1 MKRFPEIARRA
12 VSLALAAS
20 MSLSVLAPCA
30 SAAATARDL
39 ENSVD
44 ELGNVDLSDEVYNVP
59 GDTAFTAADTAA
71 DPLGGDDEEE
81 IDLDDLTE
89 EQLAEQAVVDE
100 AGHTEHTPD
109 TDAEP
114 VYEQPATCAE
124 RGYAIYPCSFT
135 LEQED
140 GTVAHC
146 YHQVVVWLPL
156 ADHAW
161 GEWQEPD
168 DADSQKYRV
177 CTVCNAVEYED
188 GTVVTPG
195 GIPITDPDQPEW
207 LPGDGQVDTCG
218 LGDYIR
224 KQYNKVVEGIKN
236 AYNDLKKDLDEKIEK
251 AKADSQKTLDERYP
265 DDHDPSKSNV
275 LIQTDKHD
283 VTCLED
289 GYIKYKCTRTD
300 EQRVSSSINN
310 PIKDIYNRLPSSWQK
325 KVQDTLKNN
334 GLEALG
340 NQLGNDKFTLSFD
353 VKLTCEH
360 DENNPIVVTTEKA
373 AGHHEFPDENDPANW
388 KVTKKPTCKEDGEE
402 TLTCIG
408 ACKGKEEGGVKIRK
422 IGHEDVEH
430 QWVKIDSVAATCEKD
445 GYDRYQCSVCGD
457 KEDRK
462 TADALGHD
470 YQNYADDRNPAC
482 QEQTATGH
490 CTRCGGADTKVTS
503 AALVP
508 HKFTTW
514 TGTGI
519 SVSGQYLY
527 YESTCDICH
536 EKTKQINVAEKKLD
550 DLDEA
555 LDGDPLTAT
564 DDELL
569 EVDGLYNGAKAAITV
584 LEYAN
589 KHLHTSFNTEKYTAR
604 LDEMTDRY
612 KKFEHESLQRGCE
625 KTASE
630 AIKKAHETIDNKDPS
645 EMTNDEMKEVIGAY
659 VAASAAVGQLDDG
672 RAKKTELQAELA
684 ELKKTVEEIE
694 SKYAQKVI
702 EGVWDDLKNG
712 TLDKTKLEA
721 LKKTLEDLEPMIPD
735 SLKESY
741 EQVVDA
747 VDAAI
752 KAIDLVNNASALI
765 KKLQEEIKNG
775 NISQDTVKQLQDLVK
790 QARDLA
796 DQIKENPILKNAV
809 DTIIKNAEKALKEA
823 AANKALDALKEAIKN
838 GDLSKIDEAFDQAQK
853 AIDEL
858 RHYAPEVA
866 DKLSNAL
873 EEIKKTYLHG
883 IKDELE
889 KALKDGTYQEK
900 LDKLKDVVKKYE
912 DMIKDIDASGALKE
926 LWDTILNEE
935 LTKLITDTANEINK
949 IVNDKDMSALDK
961 IAALN
966 ELSDDLHKQLEDIVG
981 KDRADKL
988 LEPFDKLIE
997 QAKETVAK
1005 AAAAAGDSLIKEAL
1019 KAIKQ
1024 AVDSAENKED
1034 AINQI
1039 ESIYD
1044 QAHELL
1050 TKAGMSNEDA
1060 TAKLEPV
1067 RSAIDSVKKLLDE
1080 SFVSMDTIKAAV
1092 DVLVDAMLESGTIE
1106 GGLHDLVRTVLDG
1119 KNLDPAVTRVILVVA
1134 RDVLKKAD
1142 WSRLTPSLLDDV
1154 MDMAIDKAKKK
1165 ISKKYNST
1173 IAKIANDL
1181 IDELK
1186 PTMNDLVHKEVGQ
1199 DTIDKVRDVFL
1210 NAIDNGIAG
1219 IDAGKNREELLDTAR
1234 DDLLKLS
1241 PVISAELKRIGAKA
1255 AESVNKEM
1263 HDKVTAALPGVIL
1276 PNLIGDLI
1284 GNLAEDIVNKEI
1296 GKEDPKIT
1304 AEIDKY
1310 VKYLT
1315 CPGHKHATRISQ
1327 ALGCTTDE
1335 IQEDYCTRCDWV
1347 FSKTKI
1353 ADALGHD
1360 PVTVPGVE
1368 PTETAD
1374 GLTDGIQCAR
1384 CGAWLEPQEVIPA
1397 QEPQYEK
1404 YLVKSAVTADTA
1416 KAAGYKNQKKLDE
1429 AIDAALTK
1437 AGYQT
1442 ANSERFL
1449 AQVQTS
1455 IGILSNDR
1463 YPEDGVTGMVK
1474 LPAGAAG
1481 KNCTFY
1487 AVQVLTADTHG
1498 YSAGDVVVTPLTV
1511 TSEGISFKLPVQSV
1525 VAIAWKVNE

>member
-30 SAAATARDL
+30 SAAVTARDL

-44 ELGNVDLSDEVYNVP
+44 ELGNVDLTDEVFNVP
-59 GDTAFTAADTAA
+59 DDTAA
-71 DPLGGDDEEE
+71 DADTLGGDDEEE

-140 GTVAHC
+140 GAVAHC

-156 ADHAW
+156 ADHEW

-195 GIPITDPDQPEW
+195 GIPIVDPDQPEW
-207 LPGDGQVDTCG
+207 LPGDDSEIATCKFD
-218 LGDYIR
+218 LDATLE
-224 KQYNKVVEGIKN
+224 K
-236 AYNDLKKDLDEKIEK
+236 LKKDALDKAEKELLEQE
-251 AKADSQKTLDERYP
+251 QKIIDK
-265 DDHDPSKSNV
+265 DHPHDHVKGELVATGNATCTKEGYKEYQCNEQFQHTITVTVKNPLYKYHIGKKEYTFSK
-275 LIQTDKHD
+275 D
-283 VTCLED
+283 VTLTCKE
-289 GYIKYKCTRTD
+289 KTK
-300 EQRVSSSINN
+300 ESI
-310 PIKDIYNRLPSSWQK
+310 
-325 KVQDTLKNN
+325 
-334 GLEALG
+334 EAL
-340 NQLGNDKFTLSFD
+340 
-353 VKLTCEH
+353 EH
-360 DENNPIVVTTEKA
+360 D
-373 AGHHEFPDENDPANW
+373 FPDENDPANW
-388 KVTKKPTCKEDGEE
+388 VETKPATCEEDGVE
-402 TLTCIG
+402 TLTCTRCNG
-408 ACKGKEEGGVKIRK
+408 EEDGGIKTRPIPHGNVK
-422 IGHEDVEH
+422 H
-430 QWVKIDSVAATCEKD
+430 QWGEEQRSEPTCTANGEI
-445 GYDRYQCSVCGD
+445 YQICKVCGA
-457 KEDRK
+457 KNTIEIL
-462 TADALGHD
+462 AALGHD
-470 YQNYADDRNPAC
+470 YQNYVDDGNPAC
-482 QEQTATGH
+482 EEQTATGH
-490 CTRCGGADTKVTS
+490 CTRCGESDTRVTS

-508 HKFTTW
+508 HEFTEW
-514 TGTGI
+514 T
-519 SVSGQYLY
+519 VDQEFLGQALY
-527 YESTCDICH
+527 YKSTCNICH
-536 EKTKQINVAEKKLD
+536 EETKRINVAEKKLD
-550 DLDEA
+550 ELDKA
-555 LDGDPLTAT
+555 LDKDPTQMSNSELTDIVT
-564 DDELL
+564 
-569 EVDGLYNGAKAAITV
+569 LYNAAKAAISLMDKVGVNVDSYQKRLDDMKTRYDAV
-584 LEYAN
+584 QHESEQRLALAAAKEAVKQAEDLINGKDPAN
-589 KHLHTSFNTEKYTAR
+589 MSNEDMAAVIAAYTAA
-604 LDEMTDRY
+604 E
-612 KKFEHESLQRGCE
+612 
-625 KTASE
+625 TAV
-630 AIKKAHETIDNKDPS
+630 N
-645 EMTNDEMKEVIGAY
+645 
-659 VAASAAVGQLDDG
+659 QLDDSNAG
-672 RAKKTELQAELA
+672 KAELKTRLA
-684 ELKKTVEEIE
+684 ALKKTVEQIE
-694 SKYAQKVI
+694 AKYAQKVI
-702 EGVWDDLKNG
+702 EDIWNKLKNG
-712 TLDKTKLEA
+712 ELDKSQLEA
-721 LKKTLEDLEPMIPD
+721 FKKVLEDLKPIIPD

-775 NISQDTVKQLQDLVK
+775 NISQDTIKQLQELVK
-790 QARDLA
+790 QARDLV

-858 RHYAPEVA
+858 RPYAPDVA
-866 DKLSNAL
+866 DKLSKAL
-873 EEIKKTYLHG
+873 EEIKKTYIHG

-912 DMIKDIDASGALKE
+912 DMIKELDVSGALKE

-935 LTKLITDTANEINK
+935 LTKLITDMANEINK
-949 IVNDKDMSALDK
+949 IVNDKDMSALEK

-966 ELSDDLHKQLEDIVG
+966 KLSDDLHKQLEDIVG

-1005 AAAAAGDSLIKEAL
+1005 AAAAAGNSLIKEAL

-1024 AVDSAENKED
+1024 AVDSAESKED
-1034 AINQI
+1034 AINQM

-1050 TKAGMSNEDA
+1050 TKAGMSDEDA

-1092 DVLVDAMLESGTIE
+1092 DVLVDAMLESDTIE
-1106 GGLHDLVRTVLDG
+1106 GGLHDLVRAVLDG
-1119 KNLDPAVTRVILVVA
+1119 KNLDPAVTRAILVVA

-1154 MDMAIDKAKKK
+1154 MDMAIDKVKEK
-1165 ISKKYNST
+1165 ISKKYISPV
-1173 IAKIANDL
+1173 AKVANEL

-1186 PTMNDLVHKEVGQ
+1186 PTMNDLMHKEVGQ

-1210 NAIDNGIAG
+1210 KALDNGIDG
-1219 IDAGKNREELLDTAR
+1219 IDKGKSREDLLNTAR
-1234 DDLLKLS
+1234 DDLLGLS
-1241 PVISAELKRIGAKA
+1241 PVVSAELKRIGAKA
-1255 AESVNKEM
+1255 AESINQEM
-1263 HDKVTAALPGVIL
+1263 HDKVEAALPGVIL
-1276 PNLIGDLI
+1276 PDLIGDLI
-1284 GNLAEDIVNKEI
+1284 GNLAEDIVNDEI

-1310 VKYLT
+1310 VRYLT

-1327 ALGCTTDE
+1327 AQGCTSDE
-1335 IQEDYCTRCDWV
+1335 ITEDYCARCGWV
-1347 FSKTKI
+1347 FSSTKT
-1353 ADALGHD
+1353 APALGHD
-1360 PVTVPGVE
+1360 PMLVPGVE
-1368 PTETAD
+1368 PTQDMD
-1374 GLTDGIQCAR
+1374 GLTDGVQCAR
-1384 CGAWLEPQEVIPA
+1384 CGAWLEPQEVLPA
-1397 QEPQYEK
+1397 LNPEYDK
-1404 YLVKSAVTADTA
+1404 WFVKADVTAETV
-1416 KAAGYKNQKKLDE
+1416 KATGYQSQQKLDE
-1429 AIDAALTK
+1429 AIDSALKK
-1437 AGYQT
+1437 AGFEP

-1449 AQVQTS
+1449 AQVRTNLE
-1455 IGILSNDR
+1455 IDEGYILPNDR
-1463 YPEDGVTGMVK
+1463 YPEEGVTGMVRF
-1474 LPAGAAG
+1474 PAKAPG
-1481 KNCTFY
+1481 KDGTYY
-1487 AVQVLTADTHG
+1487 AVQVVTADNHG
-1498 YSAGDVVVTPLTV
+1498 YNAGDIVVTPLTV
-1511 TSEGISFKLPVQSV
+1511 TKEGISLKTGVQAV
-1525 VAIAWKVNE
+1525 VAIAWKPNN

>member
-30 SAAATARDL
+30 SAAVTARDL

-44 ELGNVDLSDEVYNVP
+44 ELGNVDLTDEVFNVP
-59 GDTAFTAADTAA
+59 DDTAA
-71 DPLGGDDEEE
+71 DADTLGGDDEEE

-195 GIPITDPDQPEW
+195 GIPIVDPDQPEW
-207 LPGDGQVDTCG
+207 LPVDGQVDTCG
-218 LGDYIR
+218 WAEELAKKAAKKAAEAAVSELEKQLKEDPAGMSNEKLSAVGLAYKVAKEAIDKAADLGADVANCKARMNALDGKYTAV
-224 KQYNKVVEGIKN
+224 KQEILLRAAKSAVSTME
-236 AYNDLKKDLDEKIEK
+236 DSLKKAPSEMSDSELTEAM
-251 AKADSQKTLDERYP
+251 AKYEAA
-265 DDHDPSKSNV
+265 
-275 LIQTDKHD
+275 
-283 VTCLED
+283 
-289 GYIKYKCTRTD
+289 
-300 EQRVSSSINN
+300 
-310 PIKDIYNRLPSSWQK
+310 
-325 KVQDTLKNN
+325 KV
-334 GLEALG
+334 
-340 NQLGNDKFTLSFD
+340 
-353 VKLTCEH
+353 
-360 DENNPIVVTTEKA
+360 
-373 AGHHEFPDENDPANW
+373 
-388 KVTKKPTCKEDGEE
+388 
-402 TLTCIG
+402 
-408 ACKGKEEGGVKIRK
+408 
-422 IGHEDVEH
+422 
-430 QWVKIDSVAATCEKD
+430 
-445 GYDRYQCSVCGD
+445 
-457 KEDRK
+457 
-462 TADALGHD
+462 
-470 YQNYADDRNPAC
+470 
-482 QEQTATGH
+482 
-490 CTRCGGADTKVTS
+490 
-503 AALVP
+503 
-508 HKFTTW
+508 
-514 TGTGI
+514 
-519 SVSGQYLY
+519 
-527 YESTCDICH
+527 
-536 EKTKQINVAEKKLD
+536 VAEKAIGEAKDAGVDVSELEARMNAAKKKYDAMGRETFARVAESAVSAMEKL
-550 DLDEA
+550 
-555 LDGDPLTAT
+555 
-564 DDELL
+564 
-569 EVDGLYNGAKAAITV
+569 
-584 LEYAN
+584 
-589 KHLHTSFNTEKYTAR
+589 
-604 LDEMTDRY
+604 
-612 KKFEHESLQRGCE
+612 FE
-625 KTASE
+625 
-630 AIKKAHETIDNKDPS
+630 KDPS
-645 EMTNDEMKEVIGAY
+645 EMDDTELATAIGGY
-659 VAASAAVGQLDDG
+659 AAAKDLAETAVKNAKDKGADVSGLEARMNAVSKKYNKAQSEAKYRTAKAAVKQAEDLINGKDPANMSNEDMAAVIAAYTAAETAVNQLDDSNAG
-672 RAKKTELQAELA
+672 KAELKTRLA
-684 ELKKTVEEIE
+684 ALKKTVEQIE
-694 SKYAQKVI
+694 AKYAQKVI
-702 EGVWDDLKNG
+702 EDIWNKLKNG
-712 TLDKTKLEA
+712 ELDKSQLEA
-721 LKKTLEDLEPMIPD
+721 FKKVLEDLEPIIPD

-775 NISQDTVKQLQDLVK
+775 NISQDTIKQLQELVK
-790 QARDLA
+790 QARDLV

-858 RHYAPEVA
+858 RPYAPDVA
-866 DKLSNAL
+866 DKLSKAL
-873 EEIKKTYLHG
+873 EEIKKTYIHG

-889 KALKDGTYQEK
+889 KALEDGTYQEK

-912 DMIKDIDASGALKE
+912 DMIKELDVSGALKE

-935 LTKLITDTANEINK
+935 LTKLITDMANEINK
-949 IVNDKDMSALDK
+949 IVNDKDMSALEK

-966 ELSDDLHKQLEDIVG
+966 KLSDDLHKQLEDIVG

-1005 AAAAAGDSLIKEAL
+1005 AAAAAGNSLIKEAL

-1024 AVDSAENKED
+1024 AVDSAESKED
-1034 AINQI
+1034 AINQM

-1050 TKAGMSNEDA
+1050 TKAGMSDEDA

-1092 DVLVDAMLESGTIE
+1092 DVLVDAMLESDTIE
-1106 GGLHDLVRTVLDG
+1106 GGLHDLVRAVLDG
-1119 KNLDPAVTRVILVVA
+1119 KNLDPAVTRAILVVA

-1154 MDMAIDKAKKK
+1154 MDMAIDKVKEK
-1165 ISKKYNST
+1165 ISKKYISPV
-1173 IAKIANDL
+1173 AKVANEL

-1186 PTMNDLVHKEVGQ
+1186 PTMNDLMHKEVGQ

-1210 NAIDNGIAG
+1210 KALDNGIDG
-1219 IDAGKNREELLDTAR
+1219 IDAGKSREDLLDTAR
-1234 DDLLKLS
+1234 DDLLGLS
-1241 PVISAELKRIGAKA
+1241 PVVSAELKRIGAKA
-1255 AESVNKEM
+1255 AESINQEM
-1263 HDKVTAALPGVIL
+1263 HDKVEAALPGVIL
-1276 PNLIGDLI
+1276 PDLIGDLI
-1284 GNLAEDIVNKEI
+1284 GNLAEDIVNDEI

-1310 VKYLT
+1310 VRYLT
-1315 CPGHKHATRISQ
+1315 CPGHKHDTRISQ
-1327 ALGCTTDE
+1327 AQGCTSDE
-1335 IQEDYCTRCDWV
+1335 ITEDYCARCGWV
-1347 FSKTKI
+1347 FSSTKT
-1353 ADALGHD
+1353 APALGHD
-1360 PVTVPGVE
+1360 PMLVPGVE
-1368 PTETAD
+1368 PTQDMD
-1374 GLTDGIQCAR
+1374 GLTDGVQCAR
-1384 CGAWLEPQEVIPA
+1384 CGAWLEPQEVLPA
-1397 QEPQYEK
+1397 LNPEYDK
-1404 YLVKSAVTADTA
+1404 WFVKADVTAETV
-1416 KAAGYKNQKKLDE
+1416 KATGYQSQQKLDE
-1429 AIDAALTK
+1429 AIDSALKK
-1437 AGYQT
+1437 AGFEP

-1449 AQVQTS
+1449 AQVRTNLE
-1455 IGILSNDR
+1455 IDEGYILPNDR
-1463 YPEDGVTGMVK
+1463 YPEEGVTGMVRF
-1474 LPAGAAG
+1474 PAKAPG
-1481 KNCTFY
+1481 KDGTYY
-1487 AVQVLTADTHG
+1487 AVQVVTADNHG
-1498 YSAGDVVVTPLTV
+1498 YNAGDIVVTPLTV
-1511 TSEGISFKLPVQSV
+1511 TKEGISLKTGVQAV
-1525 VAIAWKVNE
+1525 VAIAWKPNN

>member
-30 SAAATARDL
+30 SAAVTARDL

-44 ELGNVDLSDEVYNVP
+44 ELGNVDLTDEVFNVP
-59 GDTAFTAADTAA
+59 DDTAAAADT
-71 DPLGGDDEEE
+71 LGGDDEED

-156 ADHAW
+156 ADHEW

-195 GIPITDPDQPEW
+195 GIPIVDPDQPEW
-207 LPGDGQVDTCG
+207 LPGDGSEIATCK
-218 LGDYIR
+218 LDLNATLDKLKNDALNAAEKELR
-224 KQYNKVVEGIKN
+224 KQEQKIINEDHPHTHVKGELVATVEATCTKEGYKEYRCNKEFPHEIKVTVDN
-236 AYNDLKKDLDEKIEK
+236 PLYKYHIGQKRYTYSRDITLTCKEKTKE
-251 AKADSQKTLDERYP
+251 
-265 DDHDPSKSNV
+265 
-275 LIQTDKHD
+275 
-283 VTCLED
+283 
-289 GYIKYKCTRTD
+289 
-300 EQRVSSSINN
+300 
-310 PIKDIYNRLPSSWQK
+310 PIK
-325 KVQDTLKNN
+325 
-334 GLEALG
+334 AL
-340 NQLGNDKFTLSFD
+340 
-353 VKLTCEH
+353 EH
-360 DENNPIVVTTEKA
+360 D
-373 AGHHEFPDENDPANW
+373 FPDEDDPKNW
-388 KVTKKPTCKEDGEE
+388 VVTKPATCEEDGVE
-402 TLTCIG
+402 TLTCTR
-408 ACKGKEEGGVKIRK
+408 CDGKEDGGIKTRAIPHGNVA
-422 IGHEDVEH
+422 H
-430 QWVKIDSVAATCEKD
+430 QWVKIGSVAATCEEE
-445 GYDRYQCSVCGD
+445 GYDLYECSVCKTTK
-457 KEDRK
+457 KEK
-462 TADALGHD
+462 TAEKLGHLFT
-470 YQNYADDRNPAC
+470 NYVDDGKPAC
-482 QEQTATGH
+482 QPQSKTATCDRPG
-490 CTRCGGADTKVTS
+490 CNATDTQTS

-508 HKFTTW
+508 HKFTEW
-514 TGTGI
+514 T
-519 SVSGQYLY
+519 VDQEFLGQALY
-527 YESTCDICH
+527 YKSTCNICH
-536 EKTKQINVAEKKLD
+536 EETKRINVAEKKLD
-550 DLDEA
+550 ELDKA
-555 LDGDPLTAT
+555 LDKDPTQMSDSELTEIVA
-564 DDELL
+564 
-569 EVDGLYNGAKAAITV
+569 LYNAAKAAISLMDKVGVNVDSYRKRLDDMKTRYDAV
-584 LEYAN
+584 QHESEQRLALAAAKEAVKQAEDLINGKDPAN
-589 KHLHTSFNTEKYTAR
+589 MSNEDMAAVIAAYTAA
-604 LDEMTDRY
+604 E
-612 KKFEHESLQRGCE
+612 
-625 KTASE
+625 TAV
-630 AIKKAHETIDNKDPS
+630 N
-645 EMTNDEMKEVIGAY
+645 
-659 VAASAAVGQLDDG
+659 QLDDSNAG
-672 RAKKTELQAELA
+672 KAELKTRLA
-684 ELKKTVEEIE
+684 ALKKTVEQIE
-694 SKYAQKVI
+694 AKYAQKVI
-702 EGVWDDLKNG
+702 EDIWDKLKNG
-712 TLDKTKLEA
+712 ELDKSQLEA
-721 LKKTLEDLEPMIPD
+721 FKKVLEDLEPIIPD

-775 NISQDTVKQLQDLVK
+775 NISQDTIKQLQELVK
-790 QARDLA
+790 QARDLV

-858 RHYAPEVA
+858 RPYAPDVA
-866 DKLSNAL
+866 DKLSKAL
-873 EEIKKTYLHG
+873 EEIKKTYIHG

-889 KALKDGTYQEK
+889 KALEDGTYQEK

-912 DMIKDIDASGALKE
+912 DMIKELDVSGALKE

-935 LTKLITDTANEINK
+935 LTKLITDMANEINK
-949 IVNDKDMSALDK
+949 IVNDKDMSALEK

-966 ELSDDLHKQLEDIVG
+966 KLSENLHKQLEDIVG

-1005 AAAAAGDSLIKEAL
+1005 AAAAAGNSLIKEAL

-1024 AVDSAENKED
+1024 AVDSAESKED
-1034 AINQI
+1034 AINQM

-1050 TKAGMSNEDA
+1050 TKAGMPDEDA

-1092 DVLVDAMLESGTIE
+1092 DVLVDAMLKSDTIE
-1106 GGLHDLVRTVLDG
+1106 GGLHDLVRAVLDG
-1119 KNLDPAVTRVILVVA
+1119 KNLDPAVTRAILVVA

-1154 MDMAIDKAKKK
+1154 MDMAIDKVKEK
-1165 ISKKYNST
+1165 ISKKYISPV
-1173 IAKIANDL
+1173 AKVANEL

-1186 PTMNDLVHKEVGQ
+1186 PTMNDLMHKEVGQ

-1210 NAIDNGIAG
+1210 KALDNGIDG
-1219 IDAGKNREELLDTAR
+1219 IDKGKSREDLLNTAR
-1234 DDLLKLS
+1234 DDLLGLS
-1241 PVISAELKRIGAKA
+1241 PVVSAELKRIGAKA
-1255 AESVNKEM
+1255 AESINQEM
-1263 HDKVTAALPGVIL
+1263 HDKVEAALPGVIL
-1276 PNLIGDLI
+1276 PDLIGDLI
-1284 GNLAEDIVNKEI
+1284 GNLAEDIVNDEI

-1310 VKYLT
+1310 VRYLT

-1327 ALGCTTDE
+1327 AQGCTSDE
-1335 IQEDYCTRCDWV
+1335 ITEDYCVRCGWV
-1347 FSKTKI
+1347 FSSTKT
-1353 ADALGHD
+1353 APALGHD
-1360 PVTVPGVE
+1360 PMLVPGVE
-1368 PTETAD
+1368 PTQDMD
-1374 GLTDGIQCAR
+1374 GLTDGVQCAR
-1384 CGAWLEPQEVIPA
+1384 CGAWLEPQEVLPA
-1397 QEPQYEK
+1397 LNPEYDK
-1404 YLVKSAVTADTA
+1404 WFVKADVTAETV
-1416 KAAGYKNQKKLDE
+1416 KATGYQSQQKLDE
-1429 AIDAALTK
+1429 AIDSALKK
-1437 AGYQT
+1437 AGFEP

-1449 AQVQTS
+1449 AQVRTNLE
-1455 IGILSNDR
+1455 IDEGYILPNDR
-1463 YPEDGVTGMVK
+1463 YPEEGVTGMVRF
-1474 LPAGAAG
+1474 PAKAPG
-1481 KNCTFY
+1481 KDGTYY
-1487 AVQVLTADTHG
+1487 AVQVVTADNHG
-1498 YSAGDVVVTPLTV
+1498 YNAGDIVVTPLTV
-1511 TSEGISFKLPVQSV
+1511 TKEGISLKTGVQAV
-1525 VAIAWKVNE
+1525 VAIAWKPNN